1 MASFNINRLDTCA
14 GIVKLSGDLE
24 LTGNI
29 NINQLS
35 IMGTD
40 GWLALDIDHQH
51 SQNLIKQ
58 IRAQI
63 ITHLCSKL
71 D

>member
-1 MASFNINRLDTCA
+1 MASFNISRLNTKA

-24 LTGNI
+24 LKGAI
-29 NINQLS
+29 KISQLS

-40 GWLALDIDHQH
+40 GWQALDISHQH

-58 IRAQI
+58 IKDEL
-63 ITHLCSKL
+63 ITHLSNQL
-71 D
+71 N